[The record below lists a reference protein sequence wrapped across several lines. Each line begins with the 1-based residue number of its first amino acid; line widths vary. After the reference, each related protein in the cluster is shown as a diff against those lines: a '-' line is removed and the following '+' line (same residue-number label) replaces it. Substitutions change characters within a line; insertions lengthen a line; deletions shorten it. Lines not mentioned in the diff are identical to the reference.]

1 MAVLRELSPLVEPLS
16 LDEAYV
22 DLTAS
27 PTPLDLC
34 HDGLVDIA
42 HRVKRAVHE
51 ATGGLTASVG
61 IGSSKLIAKIASELE
76 KPDGTVVIPVGAERD
91 LLRSMQVTVIPGIG
105 PATAARL
112 RQVGVTTVEELER
125 LGENELIRVLG
136 NAHGV
141 SLYSLARA
149 IDDRPV
155 VAERETKSVSVE
167 DTFEHDLVD
176 PVLLAAIADRHARM
190 VAERLVRAR
199 LSGRTV
205 TLKVRHHDFATQTRS
220 STLAGPTDRAAV
232 LSRVARDLLAELDTS
247 AGVRLLGVAV
257 SSLTDWVQD
266 DLFADQD
273 DADDVSLEMP
283 TVTQTEGARRG
294 AGWRPG
300 MDVEHDTH
308 GRGWVWGSG
317 LGRVTVRFETADS
330 EVGPVRTLAA
340 DDEQLHR
347 V

>member
-1 MAVLRELSPLVEPLS
+1 
-16 LDEAYV
+16 
-22 DLTAS
+22 
-27 PTPLDLC
+27 
-34 HDGLVDIA
+34 
-42 HRVKRAVHE
+42 
-51 ATGGLTASVG
+51 
-61 IGSSKLIAKIASELE
+61 
-76 KPDGTVVIPVGAERD
+76 
-91 LLRSMQVTVIPGIG
+91 MQVTVIPGIG

-176 PVLLAAIADRHARM
+176 PVLLAAIADRHART
-190 VAERLVRAR
+190 VAERLVKAR

-273 DADDVSLEMP
+273 EADDVPLEMP

-294 AGWRPG
+294 SGWRPG
-300 MDVEHDTH
+300 MDVEHDMH
-308 GRGWVWGSG
+308 GLGWVWGSG